1 MAVSNEGHLSAEVAK
16 KLFGLQVNL
25 GNKLMSTLRLGTRG
39 SKLALWQANHVAD
52 LLRRAVP
59 GLEIAI
65 EVIKTQ
71 GDKILD
77 VSLSKIGDKGLFTKE
92 IELALLDKRVDLAV
106 HSMKDLPSV
115 LQPGLCLGAVVA
127 RENPRDVLLS
137 SHGSGFAELPR
148 GARVVPQFA

>member
-1 MAVSNEGHLSAEVAK
+1 
-16 KLFGLQVNL
+16 
-25 GNKLMSTLRLGTRG
+25 MSTLRLGTRG

-77 VSLSKIGDKGLFTKE
+77 VSLSKIGDKGL
-92 IELALLDKRVDLAV
+92 
-106 HSMKDLPSV
+106 LPKK
-115 LQPGLCLGAVVA
+115 
-127 RENPRDVLLS
+127 
-137 SHGSGFAELPR
+137 
-148 GARVVPQFA
+148 